1 MHLIW
6 VDCLYRLCSVSCDML
21 HRQTLRILWMSGLL
35 SILVFTV
42 YGQSHTWYFTDQ
54 TSMTIDGS
62 GEASF
67 DTIDNPNLYEPYRS
81 IFSRI
86 AMIHDEDG
94 GVLFYSDGKHVY
106 DKYHHIMTN
115 GDSIG
120 GDGQLEQSVIIC
132 PFPNSDSLYYVFTVG
147 KTLDRYIDLQD
158 DTTYQNKLRYS
169 VVDIS
174 LNNNLGA
181 VVEGQKN
188 IFLKTGADLGMV
200 SIPGSCEDI
209 WLVTVDNDGIS
220 TYHITDHGISP
231 QYLDQYKMELSGR
244 DATFR
249 LMLTSPKG
257 RYIILHDRLIE
268 AFIEVYEFD
277 RHTGLVVLIGELFS
291 DPPKPE
297 PLTKH
302 MPIIIMDY
310 YGKYLYADEG
320 FKEGLTQYDLSSN
333 DIETIKSS
341 RKIVS
346 HYDDD
351 QGIVDMQI
359 SSHDS
364 SVIQVM
370 SPYDSLS
377 VILNSDT
384 DNPTYIKK
392 HKSKHINGYSKFP
405 MLTSYPIAT
414 YPLKE
419 SISLSSEPD
428 CDHRFTTYEVSDQ
441 YSGELYI
448 DGLLVDSLVFYESGT
463 YEVELVTECEVL
475 DTLLHVAEYSASCDC
490 HVYLPNA
497 IHPGST
503 RGNAAFQPISNC
515 AWSLYDLQVYD
526 RWGSVV
532 YSSSNPNESWNGER
546 NNQLL
551 SGVYTYQFSY
561 QFDGLDPEMCTGTVS
576 ILR

>member
-1 MHLIW
+1 
-6 VDCLYRLCSVSCDML
+6 
-21 HRQTLRILWMSGLL
+21 MSGLL

-54 TSMTIDGS
+54 TSMTIEEDG
-62 GEASF
+62 EVSF
-67 DTIDNPNLYEPYRS
+67 DTFENPNLSEPLTTV
-81 IFSRI
+81 FSRI

-106 DKYHHIMTN
+106 DKHHHIMTN

-120 GDGQLEQSVIIC
+120 GDGLLEQSVIIC
-132 PFPNSDSLYYVFTVG
+132 PFPKSDSLYYVFTVG

-169 VVDIS
+169 VVDLS

-200 SIPGSCEDI
+200 SIPGPCEDI

-220 TYHITDHGISP
+220 TYHITDQGLSP

-244 DATFR
+244 SDTHRRA
-249 LMLTSPKG
+249 LISPNG
-257 RYIILHDRLIE
+257 RYIILQDRIGE
-268 AFIEVYEFD
+268 AFIEIYEFD
-277 RHTGLVVLIGELFS
+277 SYTGLVVLIGELFS

-297 PLTKH
+297 PVIKYIA
-302 MPIIIMDY
+302 PIIMDY
-310 YGKYLYADEG
+310 HGKYLYADEG

-341 RKIVS
+341 RRIVS

-351 QGIVDMQI
+351 QGILDMQI
-359 SSHDS
+359 SPHDS

-370 SPYDSLS
+370 NPYDSLA
-377 VILNSDT
+377 VILNST
-384 DNPTYIKK
+384 TENAIYTKK
-392 HKSKHINGYSKFP
+392 HRNKHENGYREFP
-405 MLTSYPIAT
+405 MLTSYPVAP
-414 YPLKE
+414 YPIKE

-428 CDHRFTTYEVSDQ
+428 CDHRFTTYEVSDE

-448 DGLLVDSLVFYESGT
+448 DGRLVDSLVFYESGT
-463 YEVELVTECEVL
+463 YELELVTECEVL
-475 DTLLHVAEYSASCDC
+475 DTLLHVEEYSASCDC

-497 IHPGST
+497 IHPSST
-503 RGNAAFQPISNC
+503 KGNATFQPISNC

-532 YSSSNPNESWNGER
+532 YSSSNPHESWNGER
-546 NNQLL
+546 NNQFL

-561 QFDGLDPEMCTGTVS
+561 RFDGLAPEMRTGTVS